1 MSAKIRLPGGPV
13 AEMGDD
19 GKWSCA
25 HGEHAD
31 FLNEISKAYEA
42 RGYLPDPFKDRL
54 DVVIAETGA
63 RLLEYHPPAAE
74 WKEGRI
80 Y

>member
-13 AEMGDD
+13 A
-19 GKWSCA
+19 
-25 HGEHAD
+25 
-31 FLNEISKAYEA
+31 
-42 RGYLPDPFKDRL
+42 DPFKDRL
-54 DVVIAETGA
+54 DAVIAETGA
-63 RLLEYHPPAAE
+63 RLLEYRPPAAE